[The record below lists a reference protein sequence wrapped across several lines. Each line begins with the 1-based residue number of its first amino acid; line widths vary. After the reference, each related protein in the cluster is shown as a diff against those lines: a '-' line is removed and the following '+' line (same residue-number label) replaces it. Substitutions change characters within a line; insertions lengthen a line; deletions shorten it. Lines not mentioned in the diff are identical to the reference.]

1 MPKSLALI
9 LLLAYVV
16 ALTFLSLMNIHKM
29 PSLGSSF
36 DDKLYHLG
44 AYTVFM
50 LLGFNFFRQT
60 QIRYKIIASG
70 TIIVLY
76 GIIIEVLQQ
85 TLSTTRTL
93 DAYDMLA
100 NFIGVLVGVI
110 IIKLTGDLK
119 LN

>member
-1 MPKSLALI
+1 MPKPIALI

-16 ALTFLSLMNIHKM
+16 ALTSLSLVNIHKM

-60 QIRYKIIASG
+60 QVKHKILISG

-100 NFIGVLVGVI
+100 NFIGVVVGTI
-110 IIKLTGDLK
+110 IIKLMVNLK